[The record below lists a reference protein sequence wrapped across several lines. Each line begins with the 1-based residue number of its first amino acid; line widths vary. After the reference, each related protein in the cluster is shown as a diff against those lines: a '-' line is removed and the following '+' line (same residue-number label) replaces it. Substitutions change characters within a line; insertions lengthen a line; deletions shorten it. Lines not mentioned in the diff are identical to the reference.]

1 MGTIYG
7 YCRCSTDETRQD
19 IDRQRRELRKLGV
32 QDENIYWEY
41 VSGRKPNKVEWSRLV
56 EKLDVGDTICTTGF
70 RFGRQLCSKD
80 PRGY

>member
-41 VSGRKPNKVEWSRLV
+41 VSGRKPNKVE
-56 EKLDVGDTICTTGF
+56 
-70 RFGRQLCSKD
+70 
-80 PRGY
+80 